1 MGSMNRQKAAG
12 KIALVFIISILMT
25 IPQLIEAAERASLR
39 EKEVIVL
46 FEEPL
51 RMAAEEVATLYPLIK
66 KELEKRL
73 TWSVS
78 FIPTVLL
85 IRESDTFQRMAG
97 SHLVVAFAVPER
109 NLMVIDYSKMR
120 TDPFSIETTLKHELC
135 HLLLHHHIKEENLPK
150 WLDEGICQW
159 VSDGIAEIIM
169 TRKRSLLDE
178 AILSG
183 RYISVRALRD
193 RFPHDKRRL
202 VLAYEQSKSLVEYIM
217 GSYGRKAMLAV
228 LNDLREGSD
237 LDLAIMQ
244 GFSISMDELEAR
256 WHDDLKRRITWPTYL
271 ISHLYEILF
280 FLAALATTYGF
291 IRRWLKKRA
300 YTDEEEEEDLG

>member
-1 MGSMNRQKAAG
+1 MNRQKVAG
-12 KIALVFIISILMT
+12 RIGLVFIVSILMT
-25 IPQLIEAAERASLR
+25 VPQLIGAAERCSLR

-46 FEEPL
+46 FEESL
-51 RMAAEEVATLYPLIK
+51 RMAAEEVATVYPLIK

-97 SHLVVAFAVPER
+97 SHIIVAFAVPER
-109 NLMVIDYSKMR
+109 NLVVIDYSKMR
-120 TDPFSIETTLKHELC
+120 TDPFTIETTLKHELC

-169 TRKRSLLDE
+169 SQKRSLLDE

-183 RYISVRALRD
+183 RYISFRTLRD
-193 RFPHDKRRL
+193 RFPRDKRRL
-202 VLAYEQSKSLVEYIM
+202 ILAYEQSKSLVEYMM
-217 GSYGRKAMLAV
+217 GSYGWEATLVV
-228 LNDLREGSD
+228 LSDLREGAD
-237 LDLAIMQ
+237 VDLAIMQ

-256 WHDDLKRRITWPTYL
+256 WHHDLKRRITWPTYL

-280 FLAALATTYGF
+280 FLAALAMTYGF

-300 YTDEEEEEDLG
+300 YRDEEDEQDLG